1 MVENSTAK
9 ADLAKLVHDA
19 YRFMMFHQN
28 TLEEWPLQAYASAL
42 VFSPTNSLIR
52 RLNEAEI
59 KWIKVKP
66 SIDEEWSANILNL
79 EFKGQVKAVS
89 FSSDGTLLATLGFE
103 EIWISS
109 MEPESFNEL
118 YREI

>member
-1 MVENSTAK
+1 
-9 ADLAKLVHDA
+9 
-19 YRFMMFHQN
+19 MFHQN

-79 EFKGQVKAVS
+79 EFKGQVKGVS